1 MTSSVDRCAT
11 CGVVRRSHDPNPD
24 HSFQEAEQ
32 PDYRSKNV
40 VRWADEAMFTAPP
53 LTEAGEPLR
62 PRVTLEFMT
71 PDPLRRMAVAAG
83 QYEGK
88 SFHSPDEITQDY
100 ALHVLENSAK
110 SLSAP
115 LEFIDLHFYFEGV
128 TRSFTH
134 QLVRQRTAVYVQ
146 ESMRFAVK
154 ENAAHEVVMPPSIA
168 ALADDDPMRIIWVD
182 HVARTGW
189 VYNALVNG
197 GIPAEDARGGLLINI
212 GTRVHYKTNLR
223 NLAEHAGLRLCSQA
237 QAEWKEVW
245 SLIIK
250 EMLYYGPTED
260 RWQQREIVKLFRPV
274 CYNTGKCEFMAST
287 DRWCVIRDRVQAH
300 YAQGDPPRLWS
311 DINPREP
318 LHIQAARRM

>member
-1 MTSSVDRCAT
+1 MYKAT
-11 CGVVRRSHDPNPD
+11 
-24 HSFQEAEQ
+24 
-32 PDYRSKNV
+32 
-40 VRWADEAMFTAPP
+40 P
-53 LTEAGEPLR
+53 LDSENGAIE
-62 PRVTLEFMT
+62 PRVTLEYMT
-71 PDPLRRMAVAAG
+71 SIPLLRMAVAAA

-88 SFHSPDEITQDY
+88 PIHSTDEITEEY
-100 ALHVLENSAK
+100 AMHVLQNAVK

-134 QLVRQRTAVYVQ
+134 QLVRQRAGAVYIQ

-154 ENAAHEVVMPPSIA
+154 EDAAHEVVMPPSIA
-168 ALADDDPMRIIWVD
+168 ALADDDPMRVIWSD

-197 GIPAEDARGGLLINI
+197 GIPAEDARGGLLINT
-212 GTRVHYKTNLR
+212 GTRIHYKTNLR
-223 NLAEHAGLRLCSQA
+223 ALIQHAGLRLCSQA
-237 QAEWKEVW
+237 QYEWKQVW
-245 SLIIK
+245 RLMIEQI
-250 EMLYYGPTED
+250 MLYGPLED
-260 RWQQREIVKLFRPV
+260 SWQQREIVKLFKPV

-300 YAQGDPPRLWS
+300 HDNGDAPETWT

-318 LHIQAARRM
+318 LHVEAARRM

>member
-1 MTSSVDRCAT
+1 MTVGDGSSLFEQMGGKIV
-11 CGVVRRSHDPNPD
+11 NP
-24 HSFQEAEQ
+24 EAKV
-32 PDYRSKNV
+32 SK
-40 VRWADEAMFTAPP
+40 WADEAMFTAAP
-53 LTEAGEPLR
+53 LTEGGEPLR
-62 PRVTLEFMT
+62 PRVTLTHMT
-71 PDPLRRMAVAAG
+71 PDPLRVMAVAAG

-88 SFHSPDEITQDY
+88 SFHSPTEITEDY
-100 ALHVLENSAK
+100 AMHVLDNAAK

-115 LEFIDLHFYFEGV
+115 LEFIVSHWYFEGV
-128 TRSFTH
+128 TRGFTH
-134 QLVRQRTAVYVQ
+134 QLVRQRTATYIQ

-168 ALADDDPMRIIWVD
+168 ALEPDDPMRVIWMD

-212 GTRVHYKTNLR
+212 GTRVHYRTHLR
-223 NLAEHAGLRLCSQA
+223 DLIQHAGLRLCSQA

-245 SLIIK
+245 RLMVEEI
-250 EMLYYGPTED
+250 LNYGRPED
-260 RWQQREIVKLFRPV
+260 RWQQREIVKLFKPV
-274 CYNTGKCEFMAST
+274 CYTTGKCEFMAST

-300 YAQGDPPRLWS
+300 HEKGDPPTVWL

-318 LHIQAARRM
+318 LHADAARRM

>member
-1 MTSSVDRCAT
+1 MTKE
-11 CGVVRRSHDPNPD
+11 VR
-24 HSFQEAEQ
+24 
-32 PDYRSKNV
+32 
-40 VRWADEAMFTAPP
+40 RWADEAMFTAAP
-53 LTEAGEPLR
+53 LTQGGEPLK
-62 PRVTLEFMT
+62 PRVTLTYMT
-71 PDPLRRMAVAAG
+71 PDPLRVMAVAAG

-100 ALHVLENSAK
+100 ALHVLENAAK

-115 LEFIDLHFYFEGV
+115 LEFIAMHWYLEGV

-134 QLVRQRTAVYVQ
+134 QLVRQRTATYIQ

-197 GIPAEDARGGLLINI
+197 GIPAEDARGGLLMNI
-212 GTRVHYKTNLR
+212 GTRVHYRTNLR
-223 NLAEHAGLRLCSQA
+223 DLIVHAGLRLCSQA

-245 SLIIK
+245 RLMIEQI
-250 EMLYYGPTED
+250 MCYGPSEET
-260 RWQQREIVKLFRPV
+260 WQHREIVKLFKPV
-274 CYNTGKCEFMAST
+274 CYNTGKCEFTAST
-287 DRWCVIRDRVQAH
+287 DRYCVIRTRVQDH
-300 YAQGDPPRLWS
+300 YNNGEPPSTWI
-311 DINPREP
+311 DINPLEP
-318 LHIQAARRM
+318 LHPEAARRM